1 MSDWRIWLKRKF
13 SGLQGQAERNFK
25 EANAACACK
34 NYAEALPLYEESL
47 QQFRQL
53 QQWEMVLP
61 VRLHLGD
68 VNRLAGDYAAA
79 RTHLEQAISLART
92 QKHND
97 FLDAALI
104 RLATVAGLQG
114 EYGLAERLCAECLQ
128 LEPLPEKALEYAA
141 TQCLLAVISKTMS
154 EARTHYETALEIYRD
169 HEHREGIL
177 DCLCGLGHCT
187 EPGQDNSPQWAW
199 LEECVELCD
208 PHEDETLRAYVLNNL
223 GNIERFD
230 DHLDI
235 ALELYRDSLRIELR
249 LDDERAIASTLDG
262 CAAIAAA
269 RREGA
274 IAARLLGKAAE
285 IRKRLGTPLER
296 KKQPEYDALLVEVR
310 ELLPAAEFEAAWE
323 GGRTLPVSLIVTE
336 VMEG

>member
-1 MSDWRIWLKRKF
+1 MSDWRIWLTRKF
-13 SGLQGQAERNFK
+13 SGIQGQAERNFK
-25 EANAACACK
+25 EANAACARK
-34 NYAEALPLYEESL
+34 NYAEALRLYEQSL

-154 EARTHYETALEIYRD
+154 EARTHYETALEIYRE

-187 EPGQDNSPQWAW
+187 EPGQDNSRQWAW

-208 PHEDETLRAYVLNNL
+208 PHEDATLRAYVLNNL
-223 GNIERFD
+223 GNIERFEG
-230 DHLDI
+230 HLDI
-235 ALELYRDSLRIELR
+235 ALELYRDSLRIKLR
-249 LDDERAIASTLDG
+249 LDDERAIACTLDG
-262 CAAIAAA
+262 CAGIAAA
-269 RREGA
+269 RRKGA

-310 ELLPAAEFEAAWE
+310 ELLPAAEFEVAWE
-323 GGRTLPVSLIVTE
+323 GGRKLPFSLIVAE
-336 VMEG
+336 VIEE